1 MNRHTFEPMVQ
12 RPAVRVENRTFGC
25 LHLAESVEVA
35 VVTSNPGHYIQGNGV
50 IQSIR
55 KVHERR
61 LTD

>member
-1 MNRHTFEPMVQ
+1 MVQ